1 MRKNYDFAKSK
12 KNPYVKA
19 LKKQLT
25 IRLDGQTIDYFRELA
40 GKTGMPYQSLMNL
53 YLRDCAE
60 HHRKLNIK
68 WGT

>member
-12 KNPYVKA
+12 KNSYVKV

>member
-1 MRKNYDFAKSK
+1 MRKDYDFAKSK
-12 KNPYVKA
+12 KNPYVKI

-25 IRLDGQTIDYFRELA
+25 IRFDGQTIDYFRKLA

-68 WGT
+68 WG